1 MKQLIAM
8 GTVVLPVP
16 HRLPLDVRSAAIFF
30 ALGIFA
36 LLLTRRRPVYGIALL
51 VLLDPFDAARYV
63 LGTTITLPKAA
74 LVGALLGLALRRPS
88 FEVLKAPRSRP
99 LVAGILAILAAT
111 LLTAIPGVYID
122 AVARETLKTLE
133 YAAGFAFAALAFDA
147 DRDERVIWRAI
158 EIGAASVALLALAQL
173 FTIAPSG
180 IVLGGQVVPRIAGPL
195 EGPNQLAGYFDLA
208 IPLLLARTLRAGDRW
223 ALPALILAAVAD
235 VLTLSRSGVLAALVG
250 CIAVLAMAGR
260 LRLRSA
266 TLLPAAGAVLLVTG
280 LLAMAGLLPRF
291 LSVEEVGRE
300 NGLATRGE
308 LWHAA
313 LALWIRHPL
322 LGVGAGNYELVL
334 PSVGLIGVRTHA
346 NSAYLQALAEGGV
359 PLFLATVW
367 TAIAAVRSLW
377 PRGSGAPLLAGIAAA
392 SLALGLH
399 QLFDCLTFF
408 PKIGT
413 YWWLL
418 LGIGIA
424 ALPKETLISERR

>member
-1 MKQLIAM
+1 VKQLIAM

-16 HRLPLDVRSAAIFF
+16 HRLPLDARSAAIFF

-36 LLLTRRRPVYGIALL
+36 LLVARRRPVYAIALL
-51 VLLDPFDAARYV
+51 VLLDPFDGARYV
-63 LGTTITLPKAA
+63 LGTTITLPKVA
-74 LVGALLGLALRRPS
+74 LLGALLGLALRRPS
-88 FEVLKAPRSRP
+88 FEVLRAPRSRP
-99 LVAGILAILAAT
+99 LVAGMLAILAAT

-133 YAAGFAFAALAFDA
+133 YAAAFAFAALAFTA

-158 EIGAASVALLALAQL
+158 EIATASVALLALAQL
-173 FTIAPSG
+173 FTVAPSG
-180 IVLGGQVVPRIAGPL
+180 IVLDGHVVPRIAGPL

-208 IPLLLARTLRAGDRW
+208 IPLLLARTLWAGDRW
-223 ALPALILAAVAD
+223 ALLVLSLAAVAD

-250 CIAVLAMAGR
+250 CVAVLAIAGR

-266 TLLPAAGAVLLVTG
+266 ALLPAAGAVLLVAG

-308 LWHAA
+308 LWRAA

-322 LGVGAGNYELVL
+322 LGVGAGNYELML
-334 PSVGLIGVRTHA
+334 PTVGLIGVRTHA
-346 NSAYLQALAEGGV
+346 NSAYLQALAEGGI
-359 PLFLATVW
+359 PLLLATVW
-367 TAIAAVRSLW
+367 TAVAAVRSLW
-377 PRGSGAPLLAGIAAA
+377 PRGNGAPLLTGIAAA

-418 LGIGIA
+418 LGMGIA